1 MKKIKAFLLIL
12 VCLFAFSALV
22 ACGEE
27 ENNPN
32 DNTQQTPGDDT
43 NNEKTPEKTP
53 NNGNQEDNQQTP
65 PMQSTIDVS
74 GVTLNETYVLEY
86 TGKPL
91 AVMPENLPDGV
102 KVKFTYTYEGEEVT
116 EMVKKGVY
124 EIVAV
129 VIDKATGEELKTLN
143 STLTIAPKTEVD
155 ELPNDLE
162 EKLQLTYTTHYVNFV
177 QNPDDAT
184 QLIAAGLELMA
195 KEVMYVVIDGKDE
208 PLNFLRLDEESVECA
223 YIEENY
229 LVIPEAGTYD
239 VILYLAEGDF
249 VPTLLVREGADSS
262 QFYLRGTMNDYVASE
277 EYLFTI
283 DESTNTAYYEI
294 QLAAG
299 DVFKIANYYYSVS
312 YDYNPYFMYLTGFA
326 MGGEF
331 NTDVKV
337 SVAGSYKFV
346 INLQNKALT
355 VFRDNVELVEDRDIL
370 FLRGEMNNYDL
381 SLPFSKENGVLTI
394 EYAFNVGD
402 VFAIGNADWS
412 AQYSYD
418 PFFSGM
424 TQYFTAGGG
433 YGTDI
438 KVLVEGNYKIVV
450 TPAEGKVVVYKDG
463 SEIGSGIGSSSGG
476 AQGAS
481 YALVITHAD
490 GTQSMVYLVHVD
502 DFEGFSQHFGDNVQ
516 LTQGD
521 VITLYDVANN
531 AHWAEDTLSPYGQYQ
546 SFSSSSNGITCNVSG
561 IYDFYV
567 KFKWEAD
574 EIYIGNEA
582 GA

>member
-1 MKKIKAFLLIL
+1 MKKIKTFLLIL
-12 VCLFAFSALV
+12 VCLFSFATLV

-27 ENNPN
+27 ENNQN
-32 DNTQQTPGDDT
+32 DNTQQTPGENDNKTPEQTPDNGGNNDD
-43 NNEKTPEKTP
+43 EKTPV
-53 NNGNQEDNQQTP
+53 G
-65 PMQSTIDVS
+65 STIDVS
-74 GVTLNETYVLEY
+74 GVTLEESYTFEY

-91 AVMPENLPDGV
+91 AVMPENLPEGV
-102 KVKFTYTYEGEEVT
+102 KVKFTYTCEGEEVT

-129 VIDKATGEELKTLN
+129 VIDKATGEELKTLT

-162 EKLQLTYTTHYVNFV
+162 EKLQLTYTTHYSNFI

-184 QLIAAGLELMA
+184 QLIAAGLELMTS
-195 KEVMYVVIDGKDE
+195 ENIYIVIEGKDE

-229 LVIPEAGTYD
+229 LVISEAGTYD

-262 QFYLRGTMNDYVASE
+262 QFYLRGTMNDYAASE
-277 EYLFTI
+277 EYLFVI
-283 DESTNTAYYEI
+283 DEATNTASYEI
-294 QLAAG
+294 ELAVG
-299 DVFKIANYYYSVS
+299 DVFKIANYYYSVA
-312 YDYNPYFMYLTGFA
+312 YDYNPYFMYLAGFA

-337 SVAGSYKFV
+337 SVAGMYKFV
-346 INLQNKALT
+346 INLQNKVLT
-355 VFRDNVELVEDRDIL
+355 VYRDNVELVEDRDIL

-381 SLPFSKENGVLTI
+381 SLPFSKEDGVLTI
-394 EYAFNVGD
+394 EYAFEVND

-412 AQYSYD
+412 SQYAYN

-424 TQYFTAGGG
+424 TEYFTAGGG

-438 KVLVEGNYKIVV
+438 KVLVAGNYKLVV

-463 SEIGSGIGSSSGG
+463 NEIGTGTGSSSGG
-476 AQGAS
+476 SQGTAS
-481 YALVITHAD
+481 YALIITHAD
-490 GTQSMVYLVHVD
+490 GTQTMVNLTPVD
-502 DFEGFSQHFGDNVQ
+502 EFEGFSQHFGDNVQ
-516 LTQGD
+516 LTEGD
-521 VITLYDVANN
+521 VITLYDVNN
-531 AHWAEDTLSPYGQYQ
+531 KVSWAEDTLSPYGQYKN
-546 SFSSSSNGITCNVSG
+546 FLAGSNGITCKVSG
-561 IYDFYV
+561 TYDFYV

-574 EIYIGNEA
+574 EIYIGNEN